1 MTIYGAGENDKMD
14 LRVAQPD
21 STGKQQLDENANQ
34 GSACVTLC
42 VCVCVCVCIHLVA
55 KDSEIFELE
64 EKDRPLEEKSP
75 FLPR

>member
-34 GSACVTLC
+34 GSACVC
-42 VCVCVCVCIHLVA
+42 VCVCVYIRLVA
-55 KDSEIFELE
+55 TASEMFELE
-64 EKDRPLEEKSP
+64 EKDRP
-75 FLPR
+75 